1 MELAEAPFSDP
12 EAMNAIL
19 LVLFVILAV
28 WAVVTFGGAVAGWR
42 AGRDP
47 TRRRA
52 LGFWAV
58 AVAIQSV
65 VAFPVLV
72 MGGVEALWW
81 LLPLA
86 GTALSYPLGR
96 AAGPPRRDMEH
107 WDARLD

>member
-1 MELAEAPFSDP
+1 VELAEAPFSDP
-12 EAMNAIL
+12 QAMNAIL
-19 LVLFVILAV
+19 LVLFGILAV

-47 TRRRA
+47 ARRRA

-65 VAFPVLV
+65 IALPLLV
-72 MGGVEALWW
+72 EGGIQAAWW

-86 GTALSYPLGR
+86 GTAASYPLGR
-96 AAGPPRRDMEH
+96 LAGPPRRDLEN
-107 WDARLD
+107 WDALPD